1 MSAVNIFKPLTRSAN
16 WPRTG
21 LMRRRMLWAYAFVAA
36 PLLGLL
42 VFWIG
47 PILFSGWVSLHDW
60 DMLSPPAQM
69 PWRGLDKKI
78 PEAKQQ
84 IAAFYHDR
92 FPSGYSEIS
101 NSVDKIASESGVKIS
116 SEKYDQKEAEVDNI
130 QLVEIQ
136 ADVSGDYL
144 QLVRFI
150 NTLERSKLFFIVKDL
165 QIAGLSVVLRNRD
178 P

>member
-1 MSAVNIFKPLTRSAN
+1 MPDLRKA
-16 WPRTG
+16 RTKMQIVVG
-21 LMRRRMLWAYAFVAA
+21 TLVAIDLA
-36 PLLGLL
+36 AIVLL
-42 VFWIG
+42 
-47 PILFSGWVSLHDW
+47 
-60 DMLSPPAQM
+60 LSPYAGSQASRQAQM
-69 PWRGLDKKI
+69 RQLWLDLKGRETAPWRGLDKKI

-84 IAAFYHDR
+84 RADFYHDR

-101 NSVDKIASESGVKIS
+101 NSVDKIASESGVRIS
-116 SEKYDQKEAEVDNI
+116 SEKYDQKEAEIDNV

-165 QIAGLSVVLRNRD
+165 QIAGEQSGQVKLQIKFETYLRLA
-178 P
+178 

>member
-1 MSAVNIFKPLTRSAN
+1 MPDLRKA
-16 WPRTG
+16 RTK
-21 LMRRRMLWAYAFVAA
+21 LQIAA
-36 PLLGLL
+36 GTLVVIDIAAILLL
-42 VFWIG
+42 
-47 PILFSGWVSLHDW
+47 
-60 DMLSPPAQM
+60 LSPYAGSEASRQSQM
-69 PWRGLDKKI
+69 RQLWLALKSRETAPWRGLDKKI

-84 IAAFYHDR
+84 IAGFYQDR

-116 SEKYDQKEAEVDNI
+116 SEKYDQKEADVESV

-165 QIAGLSVVLRNRD
+165 QIAGEQSGQVKLQIKFETYLRLA
-178 P
+178 

>member
-1 MSAVNIFKPLTRSAN
+1 MPDLRKA
-16 WPRTG
+16 RTKMQIVVG
-21 LMRRRMLWAYAFVAA
+21 TLVAIDLA
-36 PLLGLL
+36 AIVLL
-42 VFWIG
+42 
-47 PILFSGWVSLHDW
+47 
-60 DMLSPPAQM
+60 LSPYAGSQASRQAQM
-69 PWRGLDKKI
+69 RQLWLDLKGRETAPWRGLDKKI

-84 IAAFYHDR
+84 IADFYHDR

-101 NSVDKIASESGVKIS
+101 NSVDKIASESGVRIS
-116 SEKYDQKEAEVDNI
+116 SEKYDQKEAEIDNV

-165 QIAGLSVVLRNRD
+165 QIAGEQSGQVKLQIKFETYLRLA
-178 P
+178 

>member
-1 MSAVNIFKPLTRSAN
+1 
-16 WPRTG
+16 
-21 LMRRRMLWAYAFVAA
+21 VAIDLA
-36 PLLGLL
+36 AIVLL
-42 VFWIG
+42 
-47 PILFSGWVSLHDW
+47 
-60 DMLSPPAQM
+60 LSPYAGSQASRQAQM
-69 PWRGLDKKI
+69 RQLWLDLKGRETAPWRGLDKKI

-84 IAAFYHDR
+84 IADFYHDR

-101 NSVDKIASESGVKIS
+101 NSVDKIASESGVRIS
-116 SEKYDQKEAEVDNI
+116 SEKYDQKEAEIDNV

-165 QIAGLSVVLRNRD
+165 QIAGEQSGQVKLQIKFETYLRLA
-178 P
+178 

>member
-1 MSAVNIFKPLTRSAN
+1 MPDLRKA
-16 WPRTG
+16 RTKMQIVVG
-21 LMRRRMLWAYAFVAA
+21 TLVAIDLA
-36 PLLGLL
+36 AIVLL
-42 VFWIG
+42 
-47 PILFSGWVSLHDW
+47 
-60 DMLSPPAQM
+60 LSPYAGSQASRQAQM
-69 PWRGLDKKI
+69 RQLWLDLKGRETAPWRGLDKKI

-84 IAAFYHDR
+84 IADFYHDR

-101 NSVDKIASESGVKIS
+101 NSVDKITSESGVRIS
-116 SEKYDQKEAEVDNI
+116 SEKYDQKEAEIDNV

-165 QIAGLSVVLRNRD
+165 QIAGEQSGQVKLQIKFETYLRLA
-178 P
+178 